1 MGKQLLRRRSPRRLL
16 REMIA
21 ICVGCCASSPANDRI
36 CKTFGNLQD
45 LRCTD
50 IQSSLLAY
58 LLPFCLELWCED
70 LRGTSDK
77 DGGFVEHLYPV
88 LADRAIFDK
97 HLTSKQSAAVS
108 EFMRQTIL
116 EEVDDQLGLAYQ
128 GSKARP
134 YRWIWALTT
143 YGVLLSDVDRAR
155 RHLLRDRRLLNIP
168 CDLQVIGKNTES
180 TS

>member
-1 MGKQLLRRRSPRRLL
+1 MLPNQADRTIAFRRAYGKAALPEMVTQEAFEGNGRHVRRLL
-16 REMIA
+16 RIKPGER
-21 ICVGCCASSPANDRI
+21 PDLQDLWEY
-36 CKTFGNLQD
+36 LQD
-45 LRCTD
+45 LRYTD

-77 DGGFVEHLYPV
+77 YGGFVEHLYPV

-108 EFMRQTIL
+108 GFMRQTII
-116 EEVDDQLGLAYQ
+116 EEIDDQSELAYQ

-134 YRWIWALTT
+134 YRWIGALTT
-143 YGVLLSDVDRAR
+143 
-155 RHLLRDRRLLNIP
+155 
-168 CDLQVIGKNTES
+168 
-180 TS
+180 